1 MMKVKN
7 DDLNVQEEALDI
19 LISDIRTKMS
29 IVNTYKKNE

>member
-7 DDLNVQEEALDI
+7 DDLHVQEEALDI